1 MKADVA
7 LDMDEL
13 DDSSNEDDNS
23 ADVEGIRQRRLMQNR
38 KSARKCRMKKKEEF
52 SVIKDE
58 VVTLRNENKQLKDK
72 VNEITVMLYSKIQE
86 VSLLQR
92 KIELL

>member
-7 LDMDEL
+7 LDLDEL

-23 ADVEGIRQRRLMQNR
+23 ADVEGRRQRRLMQNR